1 MPRSSIVNSKKLS
14 FNDMKFHGW
23 LDEGRYYPSIEYY
36 VERRQHGFCISVR
49 VERVEFNLISAFL
62 PFVLWMGIG
71 FSFALQ
77 IGIYQLRSF
86 VSDRFV
92 LDFGSVNFDITTLN
106 RYVLALCFDAFK
118 TFDLRYWFFPW

>member
-1 MPRSSIVNSKKLS
+1 
-14 FNDMKFHGW
+14 MKFHGW
-23 LDEGRYYPSIEYY
+23 LDEGRC
-36 VERRQHGFCISVR
+36 VENSRKPASSLNAWNSVWILY
-49 VERVEFNLISAFL
+49 FS
-62 PFVLWMGIG
+62 IG

-86 VSDRFV
+86 VSDCFV
-92 LDFGSVNFDITTLN
+92 LDIGLVNFDITTLN

>member
-1 MPRSSIVNSKKLS
+1 YRL
-14 FNDMKFHGW
+14 FFLLCFGW
-23 LDEGRYYPSIEYY
+23 
-36 VERRQHGFCISVR
+36 
-49 VERVEFNLISAFL
+49 ISALDNL
-62 PFVLWMGIG
+62 PLDFC
-71 FSFALQ
+71 FALQ